1 MSLRGLHEF
10 DDRKTLRIRFV
21 LQDPESLTGKPEKE
35 VIARAAV
42 GQNLLNVAIEAGIE
56 IEHSCGGVCACSTC
70 HVWVNRGAEVL
81 SEQHDEEA
89 DRLDMAPLVKPKSR
103 LACQTVIEPNADAGE
118 IQIEV
123 EVPAWNRNLIKE
135 GHHE

>member
-10 DDRKTLRIRFV
+10 DDRKNLRVKFV
-21 LQDPESLTGKPEKE
+21 LQDPEPLTGKPDKE
-35 VIARAAV
+35 IVVPAAA

-70 HVWVNRGAEVL
+70 HVWVNHGADVL
-81 SEQHDEEA
+81 SAQEDEEA

-103 LACQTVIEPNADAGE
+103 LACQAVIEPGADAAE

>member
-10 DDRKTLRIRFV
+10 DDQKTLDVKFI
-21 LQDPESLTGKPEKE
+21 LQDPHALTSKDDKE
-35 VIARAAV
+35 VTVKAAP
-42 GQNLLNVAIEAGIE
+42 GQNLLNIAIEAGIE

-70 HVWVNRGAEVL
+70 HVWVNKGAEVL
-81 SEQHDEEA
+81 SDQDDAEA
-89 DRLDMAPLVKPKSR
+89 DRLDMAPMVKTKSR
-103 LACQTVIEPNADAGE
+103 LSCQAVIQAGARPGQ

-135 GHHE
+135 AHHD